1 MSADPDIIGPL
12 GNGRGIFV
20 HSKRQSYSQSIEA
33 CIATLQFHPPSRCSA
48 RFVLR
53 NSLDGCDVLT
63 S

>member
-33 CIATLQFHPPSRCSA
+33 CIATLQFHPPSRC
-48 RFVLR
+48 
-53 NSLDGCDVLT
+53 
-63 S
+63 